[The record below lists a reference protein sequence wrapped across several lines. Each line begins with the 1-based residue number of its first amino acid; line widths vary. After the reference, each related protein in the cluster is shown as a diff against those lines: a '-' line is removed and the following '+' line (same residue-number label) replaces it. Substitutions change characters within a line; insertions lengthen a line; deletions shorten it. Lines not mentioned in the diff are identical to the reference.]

1 VRYGLTFCCLWV
13 VKCVVGLEEG
23 CVCLW
28 VVKCV
33 VGLEEG
39 CVCVGCVCGEVLR
52 MLW

>member
-1 VRYGLTFCCLWV
+1 VRYGLTFC
-13 VKCVVGLEEG
+13 
-23 CVCLW
+23 CLW